1 MTRVATILSTRNE
14 IDQITTFIKSRFNPV
29 AGTTWSPVQKPL
41 HSPERE
47 KTVAV
52 KKIRQEDKEE
62 QTGWKAFTQTD
73 KSNRRAIR
81 SKKKKTKSHPSSFP
95 LLSYFLTD
103 MEHRQRANPPSSR
116 RDQRRGGR
124 VLFIELCRS
133 FREGEGRSRTS
144 SFRSI
149 PREPDAGVPSTNSAH
164 IAGTPRRSTGGL
176 LLHFPTPKSPLNADY
191 PPSSFLPSFLP

>member
-81 SKKKKTKSHPSSFP
+81 SKKKKNQISSLFFSSSKLFSNRHGASPAGQSSIVETRSEEGRKGALYRIMSQFP
-95 LLSYFLTD
+95 
-103 MEHRQRANPPSSR
+103 
-116 RDQRRGGR
+116 GGR
-124 VLFIELCRS
+124 GEVAHVVVS
-133 FREGEGRSRTS
+133 FH
-144 SFRSI
+144 
-149 PREPDAGVPSTNSAH
+149 P
-164 IAGTPRRSTGGL
+164 AGTGCRRAV
-176 LLHFPTPKSPLNADY
+176 N
-191 PPSSFLPSFLP
+191 